1 MVRIN
6 GQLLRNCG
14 VLVLDGFQ
22 PFGLVALT
30 LEQGLFSLL
39 VCLFAVFEP
48 ILLLLLFDLVVLLD
62 RLIICC
68 LQGESALS
76 FMQGSLLLLLNNSLL
91 LPLVELLDVGL
102 LQCLD
107 GLFLLLDVLV
117 LAEGVP

>member
-1 MVRIN
+1 MVRID
-6 GQLLRNCG
+6 GQLLGNCG
-14 VLVLDGFQ
+14 VFVLDGFQ
-22 PFGLVALT
+22 SFGLVSLS
-30 LEQGLFSLL
+30 LQQSLFSLL

-48 ILLLLLFDLVVLLD
+48 ILLLFLFDLVVLLY
-62 RLIICC
+62 C
-68 LQGESALS
+68 LVIRCLECESALS
-76 FMQGSLLLLLNNSLL
+76 FVEGSLLLLLNNALL

>member
-1 MVRIN
+1 M
-6 GQLLRNCG
+6 
-14 VLVLDGFQ
+14 
-22 PFGLVALT
+22 
-30 LEQGLFSLL
+30 FSLL

-48 ILLLLLFDLVVLLD
+48 IFLLFLLD
-62 RLIICC
+62 MVVFFDSLVIGC
-68 LQGESALS
+68 LEGESALS

-102 LQCLD
+102 LQCVD